1 MLKSSVTTSTRL
13 LWTHFYRPQTKFG
26 NIFAPV
32 CHSVHRF
39 TGGGERVPGQV
50 HLPDQVHTPQTRYT
64 PRARNTQPHPPGT
77 RYTPPP
83 QTREL
88 RATSGR
94 YASYWNAFLLCIK
107 LHVVSGTQC
116 KLNWSWSWFR
126 SHISSVW
133 ISHNGLFRLSLNG
146 TGKEWVTVYY
156 AEPSHCNLC
165 GTGTCTYTLALY
177 QSRSQS
183 RSRSHISSVWISHKA
198 YYIYHTGH
206 TERKQK

>member
-13 LWTHFYRPQTKFG
+13 LWTHFYRPQTRFG

-39 TGGGERVPGQV
+39 TGGGGVPGQV
-50 HLPDQVHTPQTRYT
+50 HPRTRYTPPGPGTHNHTPRDQVHTPR
-64 PRARNTQPHPPGT
+64 
-77 RYTPPP
+77 
-83 QTREL
+83 TREI
-88 RATSGR
+88 RATSR
-94 YASYWNAFLLCIK
+94 QYASYWNAFLLCIK

-116 KLNWSWSWFR
+116 KLNWSWSWSWSWSWFR